1 MAITTL
7 FYPPKLSFPHRPTRQ
22 VSSSTPHSKTQTQI
36 QTRTRNSINHGTIQ
50 NPKTTMAAALLGA
63 GLTLTLVG
71 PTSAAELP
79 SLLLLGS
86 TSMQLSEPTNA
97 LSLPTWA
104 IHVSSVVEW
113 ITAMALVWQY
123 GEQSGYESWKGLSW
137 GMVPLLGGAFCAC
150 TWHFFYNSESLEDVL
165 HVCQETGHKM
175 PEASTF
181 MMRSD

>member
-7 FYPPKLSFPHRPTRQ
+7 FYPPKFSFPHRPTRQ
-22 VSSSTPHSKTQTQI
+22 VSSSTPHSKTQTQV

-86 TSMQLSEPTNA
+86 TSLQLSEPTNA

-137 GMVPLLGGAFCAC
+137 DMVLSSTQQGLHLITWAELNLGTPSWWSILCMHLAFLL
-150 TWHFFYNSESLEDVL
+150 
-165 HVCQETGHKM
+165 
-175 PEASTF
+175 
-181 MMRSD
+181 